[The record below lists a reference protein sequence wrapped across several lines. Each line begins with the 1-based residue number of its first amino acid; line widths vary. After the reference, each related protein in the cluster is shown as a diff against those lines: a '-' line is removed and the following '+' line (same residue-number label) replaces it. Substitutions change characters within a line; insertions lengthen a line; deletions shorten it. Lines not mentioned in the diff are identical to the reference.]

1 MNYQDQS
8 SLRIIIFQRKRQ
20 SIALSV
26 DCRGRWMSNTRTWL
40 WSRGDSLL
48 KHCRI
53 VCFWLHT
60 RLHWKWQKLHRHVWE
75 RVFSIFRRQSLVCVT
90 HLYKL
95 RKFMY
100 RTVRRLLKHKTPI
113 LSTNNYK
120 NYSKKQ
126 VLLLYVWPCFIR
138 IGSIPWEVHLRNW
151 KLSKILAFEIVAS
164 SNSPIVWCKTHLAL
178 IKTNI
183 FLFTAVF
190 ALFL

>member
-138 IGSIPWEVHLRNW
+138 IGSIPLRSSSE
-151 KLSKILAFEIVAS
+151 KLETVKDSCFRNRSEFEFAHCVMQNAFDF
-164 SNSPIVWCKTHLAL
+164 NK
-178 IKTNI
+178 N
-183 FLFTAVF
+183 
-190 ALFL
+190 